1 MQSKPNGR
9 AYHDLLQ
16 VLNLLGVLGVL
27 AVHLK
32 GPSIAGLTV
41 HLDSIPSAGCVKAEE
56 FNRQDAKSAKG
67 RGGRYGE
74 T

>member
-1 MQSKPNGR
+1 MQFIPNGG
-9 AYHDLLQ
+9 ANDEHIQ

-32 GPSIAGLTV
+32 GLAIAGYTV
-41 HLDSIPSAGCVKAEE
+41 HLDSIPSVGCVKAGE
-56 FNRQDAKSAKG
+56 FNRQEAKSAKG
-67 RGGRYGE
+67 RGGRYGG